1 MTFPTMSKT
10 PQLDL
15 QLEREPV
22 LTESPT
28 VEMLQSV
35 VPLSVPG
42 SGVPAAAP
50 CHPWFVSNRFPESRH
65 AWFAW
70 NQVRHALGFTPGIDT
85 AYTPGDG
92 GFDPRTGVQLPSFGK
107 FAG

>member
-1 MTFPTMSKT
+1 MPVEVVQSVRLVARSAQSATHSFTFPTMSKT

-22 LTESPT
+22 FTASPAA
-28 VEMLQSV
+28 EMLQSV

-50 CHPWFVSNRFPESRH
+50 CHSRFVSSCLPESRREMGSES
-65 AWFAW
+65 ARRVYQRA
-70 NQVRHALGFTPGIDT
+70 
-85 AYTPGDG
+85 
-92 GFDPRTGVQLPSFGK
+92 
-107 FAG
+107 AG